1 MIGILISF
9 VIGIFVGM
17 VIMAVVTVAESD
29 EAVMLRNAYERGFQ
43 EGVNSIKAGAD
54 IESERLPETNKKTGF
69 DDCE

>member
-54 IESERLPETNKKTGF
+54 IESERLPETNKETGF